1 MCKNEGIIDN
11 MRLIDSDKLM
21 KELKMNI
28 VKVRNP
34 EILEGILLAI
44 ERIKDQATANPQCI
58 ATVKVD
64 FSKEDIEKLV
74 KQYAEESIEISF
86 NNNIDRLKELL
97 MEYSD
102 IKNKVF
108 IYGGSKAISGKL
120 LDEETIDDII
130 RFIKGAIVRDTHMC
144 NE

>member
-1 MCKNEGIIDN
+1 
-11 MRLIDSDKLM
+11 MRLIDADEISDNDICLA
-21 KELKMNI
+21 LGL
-28 VKVRNP
+28 RNASSLP
-34 EILEGILLAI
+34 DIRQLLD
-44 ERIKDQATANPQCI
+44 DQPTAEPQCI

-86 NNNIDRLKELL
+86 NNSIVRLKELL

-102 IKNKVF
+102 VKNKMF
-108 IYGGSKAISGKL
+108 KYGGSKAIDGKL

-130 RFIKGAIVRDTHMC
+130 RFIQRRQNFADFNIK
-144 NE
+144 

>member
-1 MCKNEGIIDN
+1 
-11 MRLIDSDKLM
+11 MRLIDADKLM
-21 KELKMNI
+21 TELKMNI
-28 VKVRNP
+28 VEVRSP

-44 ERIKDQATANPQCI
+44 ERINEQPTVEPQCI

-86 NNNIDRLKELL
+86 NNSIDKLRELL
-97 MEYSD
+97 MEYFD
-102 IKNKVF
+102 AKNKMF
-108 IYGGSKAISGKL
+108 LYGGSKAINGKL

-130 RFIKGAIVRDTHMC
+130 RFIRERENTYV
-144 NE
+144 

>member
-1 MCKNEGIIDN
+1 
-11 MRLIDSDKLM
+11 MRLIDADEISDNDICLALGLGNASSLPDIR
-21 KELKMNI
+21 ELLDEQPT
-28 VKVRNP
+28 V
-34 EILEGILLAI
+34 E
-44 ERIKDQATANPQCI
+44 PQCI

-74 KQYAEESIEISF
+74 KQYAKESIKINFTNS
-86 NNNIDRLKELL
+86 IDRLRELL

-102 IKNKVF
+102 VKNKIF
-108 IYGGSKAISGKL
+108 IYGGSKAIDGKL

-130 RFIKGAIVRDTHMC
+130 RFIKGVSVRDTYAC